1 MNLKSYLRELT
12 NMNKVKIILIV
23 GPTGVGKT
31 KLSVSLAEHYNA
43 EIINADSRYIYT
55 EPLIATAKVTK
66 SEMNNIKHH
75 MIDIISLNDDYS
87 IYNYQCE
94 GRKILNS
101 LVSIGKNI
109 IIVGGSGLY
118 IKSLL
123 YDYRLNSTVKS
134 NIDYSNFTNEELK
147 NKINEIDENNQ
158 IHVNNRKRMERYL
171 TYYNETGNTIK
182 KETESNNKIYDFV
195 SIGLETPRENLYNR
209 INDRVEVMFNNGL
222 LEEAI
227 KLKDY
232 VHFNEIIGYRELI
245 PYFNNEIDLDT
256 AKDNIKKDSR
266 HYAKRQMTWFKN
278 QMKDIIWLNTDYNDF
293 NNTINES
300 IKEIDKYYN

>member
-1 MNLKSYLRELT
+1 
-12 NMNKVKIILIV
+12 MNKVKIILIV